1 MALLHTA
8 EYRYFVRIEVTPHTR
23 SLSNFSE
30 FTYTVLQAGSIS
42 EKSCAQVVAT
52 PRYSEP
58 PRKRLTL
65 QSPCHHVVMPVRR
78 TIITSVIS
86 ILRMICKTQ
95 SPLYSIPGSVPR
107 LLHIQN
113 YIQTFRSAKACQ
125 KMQRCARRGRRVDS
139 PGPAGAR
146 ARIRPEDGQRRRN
159 HVAEQN
165 TLRGRT

>member
-1 MALLHTA
+1 MSRCDPSQGLLWMYVCKMGTGFIS
-8 EYRYFVRIEVTPHTR
+8 RQ
-23 SLSNFSE
+23 N
-30 FTYTVLQAGSIS
+30 YT
-42 EKSCAQVVAT
+42 E
-52 PRYSEP
+52 
-58 PRKRLTL
+58 KRLTL

-125 KMQRCARRGRRVDS
+125 KMQRVGFKPPTTQWRTGRVRCAVRVECRQRCCTECRGSSALWSTNMAV
-139 PGPAGAR
+139 
-146 ARIRPEDGQRRRN
+146 
-159 HVAEQN
+159 
-165 TLRGRT
+165 